1 MRAEAAGFVAFAVA
15 AALLVAGCAMPQRV
29 DAPDPDPRNR
39 AAGGTAEV
47 DRQLYGDLIRSM
59 LDEGQYYAALAH
71 VQQRQRSGGGDR
83 NELRYLEAEARRA
96 LGQVEASDAL
106 YRGLLKTRFAAQSYH
121 GLGLLHASRD
131 LGAAIAHLREAARLA
146 PTDAEVRNDLG
157 YALLRA
163 RRDDEALL
171 ELATAVELAPE
182 SAKARNNLMLLLIVR
197 GDEAAVSRMAR
208 EAAVPADT
216 ISRLRQQAAALRA
229 PRGAAGG
236 VP

>member
-1 MRAEAAGFVAFAVA
+1 MRAEAVRFVAIAAVG
-15 AALLVAGCAMPQRV
+15 ALLVAGCAMPRRV
-29 DAPDPDPRNR
+29 DEPVAAPRH
-39 AAGGTAEV
+39 ASAGSAEV
-47 DRQLYGDLIRSM
+47 DRQLYGDLIRTM

-83 NELRYLEAEARRA
+83 TELRFLEAEARRA
-96 LGQVEASDAL
+96 LGQVQAADAL
-106 YRGLLKTRFAAQSYH
+106 YRGLLKTRFASRSYH

-131 LGAAIAHLREAARLA
+131 LIAAIGYLQEAARLA

-157 YALLRA
+157 YALLQA
-163 RRDDEALL
+163 RRDDAAML

-208 EAAVPADT
+208 EAAMPAET
-216 ISRLRQQAAALRA
+216 VSRLRRQAAVLRTS
-229 PRGAAGG
+229 RGVAGG
-236 VP
+236 MP